1 MNRRFGWHNGNKNWT
16 QCFVFSQL
24 FSDCWSAFFFILS
37 PLLYRISPLFS
48 VLSLM
53 SQTSPTHLSLL
64 STRPHPRSALTHP
77 PLINLTRPAI
87 TLALCTWVFRTNLI
101 VITLKQT
108 SLYSHPK
115 SPKPK
120 YTKEITQTHLNKYH
134 PPHPSRIQPLILTVA
149 SNASKSHTI
158 FTNNPSPTKL
168 CC

>member
-1 MNRRFGWHNGNKNWT
+1 MFLVNFFLT
-16 QCFVFSQL
+16 ADQL
-24 FSDCWSAFFFILS
+24 FLEFCLLS
-37 PLLYRISPLFS
+37 SIASLLSSL
-48 VLSLM
+48 VLM

-64 STRPHPRSALTHP
+64 STRPHP
-77 PLINLTRPAI
+77 PLINLTQPAI
-87 TLALCTWVFRTNLI
+87 TPALCTWAFRSNLI

-115 SPKPK
+115 ITKPK

-149 SNASKSHTI
+149 SNASKSHAI